1 MRTRNLKGR
10 AIKPLQAG
18 LAALLILTLNLSA
31 FAVVFTN
38 PAPITINDRTSTIGA
53 STPYPSSITS
63 SGLTGTITNVTVT
76 LSNFNHTFPDDVD
89 VLLVG
94 PGGQKFILMS
104 DVGGGNGVNNATFT
118 FDDAAAIAMPDSG
131 LLATGSY
138 RPTNIGATDTFPTP
152 APAGPYLNPA
162 TAGAA
167 TLATAFNGG
176 VANGQWDLYIGDDA
190 AGDVGLVANGWSV
203 TVTSSGSPATTFSNT
218 TLIRINDNF
227 GRATPYPSS
236 IAVSGLTGRITDVN
250 VTLTNMNHT
259 FPQDIAVLLVG
270 PKGQNLILMSQAVGD
285 DLTPLSNT
293 TITFDDSAATVLPTS
308 GGVASGSFRPATY
321 AIVDFPAPAPISPPN
336 YPTLGGSSTLAT
348 AFNGTDPNGTWSLY
362 VVDVAPPDPGSIAG
376 GWSID
381 ITAGGLVRRFTNSDF
396 DGDGRSDVSV
406 WNPTTHNWSIRDS
419 STFKYRTVF
428 DWGNG
433 ALGDRP
439 VTGDYDGDGK
449 SDVAVFRQSE
459 GNWYIIQSSTGTPII
474 KNWGQSGDIAVQA
487 DYDRDGKTDVAVY
500 RAGTWY
506 IQASSGVPIPASGWG
521 NASDIPVTGD
531 YDGDGKADLAVYR
544 GSENNWYI
552 KNSSTG
558 TGTVVNWGTSGDRV
572 VPGDYDGDL
581 KTDVA
586 VWRSSD
592 GNWYIRRS
600 SDGGVQTRTWGDPG
614 DTPVPAD
621 YDGDNKADIAVWRG
635 SQGNWFILQSAISGI
650 SPDNRNDN
658 LGLNVTGD
666 IPTQRGYFAEPN
678 GPSAPERQAVRA
690 AKAVRQ

>member
-1 MRTRNLKGR
+1 MRTRRNPKGR
-10 AIKPLQAG
+10 ATKPLQVG
-18 LAALLILTLNLSA
+18 LAALLMLTLNLSA

-38 PAPITINDRTSTIGA
+38 PAPITINDRTSTTGS
-53 STPYPSSITS
+53 STPYPSTIVS

-94 PGGQKFILMS
+94 PGGQKYILMS
-104 DVGGGNGVNNATFT
+104 DVGGGNGLNNVTLT
-118 FDDAAAIAMPDSG
+118 FDDTGTALPDSG
-131 LLATGSY
+131 LIGSGVV
-138 RPTNIGATDTFPTP
+138 RPTNIGATDTFPAP
-152 APAGPYLNPA
+152 APGTPYSNPP
-162 TAGAA
+162 TAGTA
-167 TLATAFNGG
+167 TFATVFGGG
-176 VANGQWDLYIGDDA
+176 VPNGNWDLYIGDDA

-203 TVTSSGSPATTFSNT
+203 TITTSANPATTFSNAT
-218 TLIRINDNF
+218 PIRINDPF
-227 GRATPYPSS
+227 GRSTPYPSTIS
-236 IAVSGLTGRITDVN
+236 VTGLTGVITDVN

-285 DLTPLSNT
+285 DLTPLANT
-293 TITFDDSAATVLPTS
+293 TLTFDDSAGTLLPTS
-308 GGVASGSFRPATY
+308 GGVATGSFRPATY

-381 ITAGGLVRRFTNSDF
+381 ITAGGNVRRFTNSDF

-433 ALGDRP
+433 SLGDRP
-439 VTGDYDGDGK
+439 VPGDYDGDGK
-449 SDVAVFRQSE
+449 TDVAVFRASE
-459 GNWYIIQSSTGTPII
+459 GNWYIIQSSTGTPTI
-474 KNWGQSGDIAVQA
+474 KNWGQSGDIPVQA

-506 IQASSGVPIPASGWG
+506 IQASGGVGIPAAGWG

-531 YDGDGKADLAVYR
+531 YDGDGKSDLAVYR
-544 GSENNWYI
+544 SSENNWYI
-552 KNSSTG
+552 KNSGAG
-558 TGTVVNWGTSGDRV
+558 TNTVVNWGTSGDRV
-572 VPGDYDGDL
+572 VPGDYDGDQ
-581 KTDVA
+581 KTDIA
-586 VWRSSD
+586 VWRSSN

-600 SDGGVQTRTWGDPG
+600 VDGGVQTRTWGDPG
-614 DTPVPAD
+614 DQPVPAD

-650 SPDNRNDN
+650 TPDNRNDN
-658 LGLNVTGD
+658 LGLSVTGD
-666 IPTQRGYFAEPN
+666 IPTPRGYFTEPL
-678 GPSAPERQAVRA
+678 GPSAPERQTVRA
-690 AKAVRQ
+690 TRAVSR